1 MDLVFELKR
10 ELTMNGFKSIKA
22 RRTRCAVCAGFAS
35 VLASL
40 AVSAQAAHYDISG
53 GIRFLVPDTVLL
65 DSYSVAGPV
74 MNSRQVL
81 YDDVVPGRSWHGRAG
96 SGADGYGLH
105 ASTYV
110 GANNIANGDSGG
122 LIFMAFANVLVTFT
136 DFVIS
141 GPVGSG
147 PIQTPINFHLSG
159 EQILGS
165 YTSSSPIYTSNV
177 SSNVFLSVGAGDNA
191 ASGTNNFYYR
201 NGVSSPPTQ
210 TGMLVGF
217 GGDANVQTPLW
228 TLPVNTPFSM
238 TLILNTAVQVGVVFS
253 DGYITSALSDFG
265 NTLSF
270 ATDRPVFGLPAGYS
284 VYSAEAGIVDN
295 TFSSPVPEPASGL
308 LAALGLLA
316 VGGWTRRRRHGAAA
330 AALSLLPLWPLL
342 AAAPARAEV
351 RFTVTNLG
359 TLGGTS
365 SEAFAINASGR
376 ATAFTPSRRSVS

>member
-1 MDLVFELKR
+1 
-10 ELTMNGFKSIKA
+10 MNGFKSIKA
-22 RRTRCAVCAGFAS
+22 QSARSAVWAVFAS

-40 AVSAQAAHYDISG
+40 AVPARAANYDISG
-53 GIRFLVPDTVLL
+53 GIAFQVPDTVVL
-65 DSYSVAGPV
+65 DSYSLAGPI
-74 MNSRQVL
+74 NISLQVL
-81 YDDVVPGRSWHGRAG
+81 YDNVVPGRSWHGRAG

-110 GANNIANGDSGG
+110 GANNIASGDSGG
-122 LIFMAFANVLVTFT
+122 LIFRAVANVLVTFT

-165 YTSSSPIYTSNV
+165 YSSSSPVYISNV
-177 SSNVFLSVGAGDNA
+177 SSSVNLSVFAGNNGADGGN
-191 ASGTNNFYYR
+191 SFYYR

-238 TLILNTAVQVGVVFS
+238 TLILGTTVQVGVVFS

-316 VGGWTRRRRHGAAA
+316 VGGWTRRRHGAAA

-365 SEAFAINASGR
+365 SEAFAIHASGC
-376 ATAFTPSRRSVS
+376 ATAYTPSRRSVS